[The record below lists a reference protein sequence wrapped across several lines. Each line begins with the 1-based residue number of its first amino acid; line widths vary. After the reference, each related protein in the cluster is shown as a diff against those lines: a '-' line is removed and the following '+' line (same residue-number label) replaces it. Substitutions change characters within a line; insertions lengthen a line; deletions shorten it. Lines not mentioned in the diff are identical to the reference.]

1 MAWSFAATGG
11 QQGVGTLVA
20 FVLAVLLGP
29 HAYGLVAI
37 ATIYIAFVQLALNQG
52 FSTTIIQRE
61 QLEPGHL
68 DSAFWLNV
76 GWAVLLMGASIGL
89 SSLWADVNGQQQLSM
104 IIDVLS
110 VLILIQALTLVQ
122 QSILIRQLSFKKLAI
137 RSNIAAVV
145 GGTVGIVAAL
155 YGAGVWALVAQQLV
169 TAVVALML
177 LWVVSRWV
185 PRFRFSV
192 RHARELMGFSVQ
204 VFAGNLA
211 KFIDQRS
218 DALMMG
224 IFFGPVAV
232 GVYRLA
238 DRLVDTFVRLSN
250 RPVMTF
256 ALAHFSRLQNDHD
269 GLKKA
274 TRSCMRLNALATVPF
289 MLLLVA
295 CAHQIAGVLGPKW
308 TAAPDALRLLA
319 IVGISKVFLDYAAAL
334 LFAVGKPHLRAAF
347 QWVLALVSAATFAAA
362 AVALKHNSTNHQVLG
377 IAGSRVVLFALIFV
391 PLNLIIVRRLTGNSI
406 RGLLAS
412 AKEPVAA
419 GLAAVLVV
427 ACAARAGLL
436 DETHPSVRLILAGIL
451 AVGTLVGVLAL
462 IDPSVREFVQKARA
476 RRAPATP
483 APVVATPPV
492 VAGE

>member
-1 MAWSFAATGG
+1 M
-11 QQGVGTLVA
+11 
-20 FVLAVLLGP
+20 
-29 HAYGLVAI
+29 
-37 ATIYIAFVQLALNQG
+37 
-52 FSTTIIQRE
+52 
-61 QLEPGHL
+61 
-68 DSAFWLNV
+68 
-76 GWAVLLMGASIGL
+76 
-89 SSLWADVNGQQQLSM
+89 
-104 IIDVLS
+104 
-110 VLILIQALTLVQ
+110 
-122 QSILIRQLSFKKLAI
+122 
-137 RSNIAAVV
+137 
-145 GGTVGIVAAL
+145 
-155 YGAGVWALVAQQLV
+155 WALVAQQLV

-256 ALAHFSRLQNDHD
+256 ALAHFSRLQNDHE

-295 CAHQIAGVLGPKW
+295 CANQIAGRARARSGRRRR
-308 TAAPDALRLLA
+308 TRC
-319 IVGISKVFLDYAAAL
+319 GCSRSSGSRKVFLDYAAAL

-347 QWVLALVSAATFAAA
+347 QWVLAGGERGDVRGRPRSRS
-362 AVALKHNSTNHQVLG
+362 STTRR
-377 IAGSRVVLFALIFV
+377 ITRCSGSR
-391 PLNLIIVRRLTGNSI
+391 P
-406 RGLLAS
+406 
-412 AKEPVAA
+412 
-419 GLAAVLVV
+419 
-427 ACAARAGLL
+427 RAWCC
-436 DETHPSVRLILAGIL
+436 SR
-451 AVGTLVGVLAL
+451 
-462 IDPSVREFVQKARA
+462 
-476 RRAPATP
+476 
-483 APVVATPPV
+483 
-492 VAGE
+492 